1 MQESE
6 TEILEPVK
14 TKKVSVYNKLE
25 NAEVLINSQLHS
37 YAEENRLKLAKMYR
51 KLIDRCIEGD
61 RLAQKEVYEKFFGRM
76 YVVARRYVNDHEETL
91 EIVNFSFLK
100 VFKKLKNF
108 GFKGSF
114 EGWVMKIVVNTALDH
129 IRSNKKYKE
138 QIKHEENFEYT
149 YDIEVDHKDDEN
161 IDKDKIYSM
170 IAELP
175 PMTRAVFNL
184 YAIDGFSHKEIAEKL
199 DISIGTSKWHLSAAR
214 KNLQEK
220 LVNNFGFK
228 TR

>member
-1 MQESE
+1 MQVN
-6 TEILEPVK
+6 TAEILEPIK
-14 TKKVSVYNKLE
+14 TIEDLGYNKLK
-25 NAEVLINSQLHS
+25 NADVLINSQLHS
-37 YAEENRLKLAKMYR
+37 YAKDNRLKLAEMYR

-100 VFKKLKNF
+100 VFKKLRKF

-114 EGWVMKIVVNTALDH
+114 EGWIMKIVVNTALDH

-138 QIKHEENFEYT
+138 QIRHEEDFEHT

-199 DISIGTSKWHLSAAR
+199 EISVGTSKWHLSAAR